1 MVAIRR
7 FKPNIKSSATQD
19 EDEDDEDEDERPR
32 RLASFLARF
41 ASFFARFL
49 AFLASFFAR
58 FFSFRSSLSVIRSG
72 ARGGGGT
79 STISLDRF

>member
-7 FKPNIKSSATQD
+7 FKPNIKSTQV
-19 EDEDDEDEDERPR
+19 DEDDDDDDGDRPR

-49 AFLASFFAR
+49 TFLASFFAR

>member
-7 FKPNIKSSATQD
+7 FKPNIKSTQED
-19 EDEDDEDEDERPR
+19 ELEDEDGERLER

>member
-7 FKPNIKSSATQD
+7 FKPNMKSTQED
-19 EDEDDEDEDERPR
+19 EDDDEDEDGR